1 MLQTVSGLLVVLIVA
16 LGLIL
21 MIKGIRLL
29 A

>member
-1 MLQTVSGLLVVLIVA
+1 MLLTVSGLLVVLIVA

-21 MIKGIRLL
+21 MTKGIRLL

>member
-1 MLQTVSGLLVVLIVA
+1 MLLTYSGLLVVLIVA

-21 MIKGIRLL
+21 MTKGIRLL

>member
-1 MLQTVSGLLVVLIVA
+1 MLLTVSGLLVVLIVA

>member
-1 MLQTVSGLLVVLIVA
+1 MLLTVSGLLVVLIVA

-21 MIKGIRLL
+21 MTKGLRLL